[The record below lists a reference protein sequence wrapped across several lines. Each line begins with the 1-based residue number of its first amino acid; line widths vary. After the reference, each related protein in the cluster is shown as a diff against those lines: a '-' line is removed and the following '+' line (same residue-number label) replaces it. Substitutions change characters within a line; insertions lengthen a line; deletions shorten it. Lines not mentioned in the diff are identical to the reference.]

1 MNNLYV
7 ASDAQGVDE
16 FGWDVSISGDYA
28 IVGSR
33 NEDTG
38 GTDAGAAYIYVR
50 SGTTWSEQQKI
61 QSSDIEAGD
70 SFGGAVSID
79 GDYVTVGANYE
90 DENGTSAGAVYVF
103 KRDGTTWT
111 QQAKLLPSDGTGGDE
126 LSYGGSIDISGD
138 TIVVGAR
145 VADPGGISNAGAA
158 YVFQRSGTTWTEV
171 KKITL
176 RVTHKRATLL
186 GVSVAIDG
194 TTVFVGAHTKIRKQL
209 TPVPPTYTV
218 PN

>member
-1 MNNLYV
+1 MNKLYV
-7 ASDAQGVDE
+7 ASDAQVVDE

-79 GDYVTVGANYE
+79 GDYITVGANYE

-171 KKITL
+171 KKI
-176 RVTHKRATLL
+176 
-186 GVSVAIDG
+186 VASDAQASDSFG
-194 TTVFVGAHTKIRKQL
+194 SQCC
-209 TPVPPTYTV
+209 
-218 PN
+218 N